1 MEQENPTQPIQETM
15 PQSELPQPTTVNPPA
30 PAKRSRK
37 RLVIVVGALVLAILI
52 SIPICQFFAGFL
64 GSFPEEMKNTSQVI
78 DEYLTAMARKDV
90 NGAYQLL
97 SDKAKTQTPLN
108 QVETLVTGNNYFI
121 FSDYREHSFT
131 GFEMTQVG
139 VDKLAEITGNVEYE
153 GNFVGEYSA
162 VLVKENGVWKIQA
175 IYVNAPAEKIGK

>member
-15 PQSELPQPTTVNPPA
+15 PETELQQPAANSSAA

-52 SIPICQFFAGFL
+52 SIPICQFLAGFL

-90 NGAYQLL
+90 ERAFQLL
-97 SDKAKTQTPLN
+97 SDKAKTQTSLN
-108 QVETLVTGNNYFI
+108 QVETLVTGTNYFI
-121 FSDYREHSFT
+121 FSDYREHAYT
-131 GFEMTQVG
+131 NFEMTQVG
-139 VDKLAEITGNVEYE
+139 ADKLAEITGNVSYE
-153 GNFVGEYSA
+153 GNFVGEFSA
-162 VLVKENGVWKIQA
+162 VLVKENGIWKIQA
-175 IYVNAPAEKIGK
+175 INVTAPAEKIPK